1 MNNIY
6 NSHARFSTNMKNY
19 FWKKVV
25 NIKKKSIVKM
35 AAFFMFN
42 IGGWRWQERQ
52 NCINENCHI
61 YYYVLH
67 NIRNFFFA
75 GKKRFNHSFVK
86 NTLKMSSINRHLVLL
101 LDIFI
106 LKACWIELSQETLQ
120 LQNTSMYDKKMIA
133 ITNITIF

>member
-6 NSHARFSTNMKNY
+6 YSHARLSTNMKNY

-42 IGGWRWQERQ
+42 IGGWWWQERQ

-61 YYYVLH
+61 YYY
-67 NIRNFFFA
+67 
-75 GKKRFNHSFVK
+75 
-86 NTLKMSSINRHLVLL
+86 
-101 LDIFI
+101 
-106 LKACWIELSQETLQ
+106 
-120 LQNTSMYDKKMIA
+120 Y
-133 ITNITIF
+133 IT